1 MFPLFES
8 ICVENYQ
15 LKLSEFHQK
24 RMDNSHLKLLM
35 QRINGQLKKFL
46 NP

>member
-24 RMDNSHLKLLM
+24 RMDNSHLKLFNAKNKWS
-35 QRINGQLKKFL
+35 IKKFL